1 MSALTPILFVDR
13 DGTLIEEPADFQ
25 IDSFAKLRFVQG
37 VIPAMLKLRD
47 AGYQFVMVT
56 NQDGLGTDAYP
67 RWSFDGPHQLMMQ
80 VFESQGIVFRDVLI
94 DTSFPAENL
103 PTRKPGIGLALP
115 LLKDRSIDWERSAMV
130 GDRETDNG
138 FAANLGIR
146 AFQLRTA
153 QFGGEWDWAGIAHA
167 LADRPRTARVQRNT
181 RETRIEVVVDL
192 DRAGEPQVHTGLGF
206 FDHMLEQIGKH
217 GGFALQLR
225 CEGDLHIDE
234 HHTIEDSALALG
246 QALREALGDKRGIG
260 RYGFDPR
267 AGLGGDAIEAK
278 SESPLA
284 PLLQSGEPDRV
295 GSSARDSSAAD
306 SIETN
311 SIATDSISAAAASA
325 HEFVLPMDE
334 TLARAALDFSGRP
347 YFVFNGSFARERV
360 GDVPTELVPHFFRSL
375 CETAGL
381 NLNLNVEGD
390 NDHHKIEACF
400 KSVARALRQAIARQG
415 RELPSTKGVL

>member
-1 MSALTPILFVDR
+1 MSALKPVLFVDR

-25 IDSFAKLRFVQG
+25 IDSYAKLRFVRG
-37 VIPAMLKLRD
+37 VIPALLKLRD
-47 AGYQFVMVT
+47 AGYEFVMVT
-56 NQDGLGTDAYP
+56 NQDGLGTESFP
-67 RWSFDGPHQLMMQ
+67 RWAFDGPHQLMMQ

-115 LLKDRSIDWERSAMV
+115 LLKDRGIDWERSAMV

-146 AFQLRTA
+146 AFHLRTA
-153 QFGGEWDWAGIAHA
+153 EFGGEWDWAGIAHA
-167 LADRPRTARVQRNT
+167 LAERPRTARVRRDT
-181 RETRIEVVVDL
+181 KETRIEVAVDL
-192 DRAGEPQVHTGLGF
+192 DRTAEPRVATGLGF
-206 FDHMLEQIGKH
+206 FDHMLEQLGKH
-217 GGFALQLR
+217 GGFALELR

-234 HHTIEDSALALG
+234 HHTIEDCALALG

-260 RYGFDPR
+260 RYGFEPR
-267 AGLGGDAIEAK
+267 GERGADAGAGAG
-278 SESPLA
+278 
-284 PLLQSGEPDRV
+284 
-295 GSSARDSSAAD
+295 
-306 SIETN
+306 
-311 SIATDSISAAAASA
+311 
-325 HEFVLPMDE
+325 EFVLPMDE
-334 TLARAALDFSGRP
+334 ALARAALDFSGRP
-347 YFVFNGSFARERV
+347 YFVFAGGFARDRV
-360 GDVPTELVPHFFRSL
+360 GDFPTELLPHFFRSL

-400 KSVARALRQAIARQG
+400 KAVARALRQAVARQG